1 MKIKHRT
8 SKVNLMCKTRS
19 KYLNTIGSGAEG
31 DNIGEKREEIWSP
44 APSAIVYLFPFS
56 PSFGPLGHHPF
67 LNKSINSLM
76 MISA

>member
-19 KYLNTIGSGAEG
+19 KYLNTIGSRAEG
-31 DNIGEKREEIWSP
+31 VNIGGKREEIWSP
-44 APSAIVYLFPFS
+44 APSAVVYLFPFS

-67 LNKSINSLM
+67 LNKTINSLM
-76 MISA
+76 MISP